1 MDDPAALLRSVTTI
15 AVVGCSP
22 KAARPS
28 HQVARYLIDH
38 GYRVVPVNP
47 GQSEL
52 LGLVCYPSI
61 AAIPAEV
68 TVELV
73 DIFRRS
79 DQVGPIVD
87 EAIAR
92 GGVRGIWMQEGVVN
106 EAAATRAR
114 AAGIAVVMDRCT
126 KKVHAAELMGR

>member
-1 MDDPAALLRSVTTI
+1 MDDPAALLRNVTTI

-22 KAARPS
+22 KPARPS
-28 HQVARYLIDH
+28 HQVARYLMAH

-47 GQSEL
+47 GQGEL
-52 LGLVCYPSI
+52 LGLPCYPSV
-61 AAIPAEV
+61 AAIPAEIE
-68 TVELV
+68 VELV

-79 DQVGPIVD
+79 DQVGPIVE

-92 GGVRGIWMQEGVVN
+92 GVKGVWMQEGVVN

-114 AAGIAVVMDRCT
+114 GAGIAVVMDRCT
-126 KKVHAAELMGR
+126 KKVHAAELLGR